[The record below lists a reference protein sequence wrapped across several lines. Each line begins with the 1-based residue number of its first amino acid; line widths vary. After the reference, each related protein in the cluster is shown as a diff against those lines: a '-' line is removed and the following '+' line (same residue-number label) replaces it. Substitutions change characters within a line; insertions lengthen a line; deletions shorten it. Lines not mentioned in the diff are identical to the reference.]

1 MFIFPNQ
8 KSLDA
13 KYESINGQSV
23 LYCARLLNSILL
35 YGSTSVH
42 SMECKNKKLF
52 KHDLEWS
59 FQINRE
65 ANNKKKI
72 AFASTQNE
80 LKIEP
85 LCPIQL

>member
-23 LYCARLLNSILL
+23 SYCPRLLNSILL

-85 LCPIQL
+85 VCPIQL